1 MNNCLLTPKVKQQ
14 KCPEAPRKQLNFTR
28 IDDQSIRSVC
38 RILFVEETKPE
49 IILTQTA

>member
-1 MNNCLLTPKVKQQ
+1 MNNCLSTPKTKQQ
-14 KCPEAPRKQLNFTR
+14 KCPQAPKKQLNLTR

-49 IILTQTA
+49 ITLTQTA